1 MNKQDF
7 MLIGLFAFLL
17 FGECVIEV
25 VASWI
30 I

>member
-7 MLIGLFAFLL
+7 MLIVLFAFLL
-17 FGECVIEV
+17 FGEWIIEA